1 MIHVNTVIYQLV
13 AWITPKLCIHMQEIS
28 SSGSTYKKLLR
39 FDMILFLHLEYKE
52 ITLKTQLL
60 KLRLALEIAGT
71 TTKAGLYRRTCM
83 LY

>member
-1 MIHVNTVIYQLV
+1 
-13 AWITPKLCIHMQEIS
+13 
-28 SSGSTYKKLLR
+28 
-39 FDMILFLHLEYKE
+39 MILFLHLEYKE